1 MSQHDLEFL
10 NVPGYEIGHVV
21 RRNGII
27 LIKPDGMSDN
37 YWYRYEAPKCGKFLG
52 EYDGKKP
59 LLYGHNAELKP
70 TWDPNEIQE
79 DGCAGGGC
87 VL

>member
-21 RRNGII
+21 RRNGITM
-27 LIKPDGMSDN
+27 IKPEWMSDR

-52 EYDGKKP
+52 ERVDNKDI
-59 LLYGHNAELKP
+59 LYGQHYDQTPK
-70 TWDPNEIQE
+70 WDENEIME
-79 DGCAGGGC
+79 DGCAGGAC
-87 VL
+87 KL